1 MVCALL
7 SCGDAFAGS
16 SDVLDFAGSLF
27 EDGDYYRAITEY
39 KRYLFVEAEGYR
51 VAEAQ
56 LMIGLCYLR
65 GEKYEA
71 AESLFVDL
79 KNAEQ
84 GTAIG
89 EKAAFLYGE
98 SVFAQE
104 QYAAAVD
111 AFGEFKQAYPD
122 SALAD
127 MARLKAGW
135 SCLRL
140 GQKNCASEQTA
151 EVSKGSRVYE
161 AAMALHA
168 ASDEMDDLPS
178 KSAKTAATLSAL
190 MPGAGQL
197 YTHRPRDAAMAFIL
211 NAILAYGTYEA
222 IDNGEYVTG
231 GLFGFVG
238 VSFYAGNIYNAANN
252 ANKFNR
258 TMREKFFEN
267 AKIKAG
273 LISTDESRQEFLPG
287 VVYQIRF

>member
-1 MVCALL
+1 VTPLARRCGWILMVCVLL
-7 SCGDAFAGS
+7 TCADVLAAS

-104 QYAAAVD
+104 QYAAAVIH
-111 AFGEFKQAYPD
+111 F
-122 SALAD
+122 
-127 MARLKAGW
+127 
-135 SCLRL
+135 
-140 GQKNCASEQTA
+140 
-151 EVSKGSRVYE
+151 GSRVPNTRRVIVR
-161 AAMALHA
+161 HNV
-168 ASDEMDDLPS
+168 DVVDL
-178 KSAKTAATLSAL
+178 
-190 MPGAGQL
+190 
-197 YTHRPRDAAMAFIL
+197 FIV
-211 NAILAYGTYEA
+211 NA
-222 IDNGEYVTG
+222 
-231 GLFGFVG
+231 
-238 VSFYAGNIYNAANN
+238 
-252 ANKFNR
+252 
-258 TMREKFFEN
+258 
-267 AKIKAG
+267 
-273 LISTDESRQEFLPG
+273 RQ
-287 VVYQIRF
+287 VVHQR